1 MIGNTSKRHM
11 RLAQLLK
18 KNTLSLMLLLLSLL
32 AVEAKSTESLDK
44 FSISLPHLSQYSFD
58 PYECAVSASVSSNN
72 MAIED
77 QKVIFYFVPGRN
89 SYVAEISFN
98 KSAEAEREVSLKF
111 NFQKLEGSFCAP
123 NDSQN
128 GVSFEFYSSD
138 GLEIDEPLLV
148 AVTSGLGPSTSDND
162 NLLKELLGSEKQQ
175 SVTAQTEALRK
186 ELKDALAAKKIYE
199 KKFKAMQSN
208 ALEAKD
214 RYEVLK
220 KDLLDEK
227 ALNANL
233 RENLTNLSFSF
244 AAALQGEKKLKA
256 NQEGSES
263 AGELMIIE
271 ELTNE
276 LVSLYSEASASA
288 VKSSELT
295 LQVSKL
301 SEQLGSL
308 KIQLTSALT
317 RNAELKQELQRSQL
331 SLTEAKQKLIKANQN
346 SELSPEL
353 DDQSLSLEHERR
365 IQLERARKPIARVV
379 TSSSQNKRENE
390 TSILNELDDVLSE
403 TLEEG
408 ASSVAP
414 LTKQEIKK
422 FVRAIKQ
429 CWVVDVGSPAA
440 GVTVVLGMQMTPDGK
455 VKPGSLRLISSM
467 GGTEAAAKIAF
478 QAARRAILRC
488 QKGGYNLP
496 KEKFEY
502 WQEFE
507 MAFNP
512 RQSSGLELED

>member
-1 MIGNTSKRHM
+1 MTGNTSKRHL

-18 KNTLSLMLLLLSLL
+18 KNTLLLMLLLLSLL
-32 AVEAKSTESLDK
+32 ALEAKSAESLDK
-44 FSISLPHLSQYSFD
+44 FSISLPHLRQYSFD
-58 PYECAVSASVSSNN
+58 PYECAVSASISSNN
-72 MAIED
+72 TAIED
-77 QKVIFYFVPGRN
+77 QEVIFYFVPGRN
-89 SYVAEISFN
+89 SYIAEVSFN
-98 KSAEAEREVSLKF
+98 KTAEAKRKVSLKF

-128 GVSFEFYSSD
+128 GVSFEFHSPD

-148 AVTSGLGPSTSDND
+148 AVKSGLGPSTLDND
-162 NLLKELLGSEKQQ
+162 NLLEELLGSEKQK

-186 ELKDALAAKKIYE
+186 ELKDALAVKKIYE
-199 KKFKAMQSN
+199 KKLKVMQSN
-208 ALEAKD
+208 ALEAED

-220 KDLLDEK
+220 KDFLDEK
-227 ALNANL
+227 ALNASL
-233 RENLTNLSFSF
+233 RENLTSLSFSF
-244 AAALQGEKKLKA
+244 AAALQGEKIKT
-256 NQEGSES
+256 NQGGSES
-263 AGELMIIE
+263 AEELKIIE

-276 LVSLYSEASASA
+276 MVGLYSEASASA

-301 SEQLGSL
+301 LEQLGSL
-308 KIQLTSALT
+308 EIQLTSALT
-317 RNAELKQELQRSQL
+317 SNAELKKELKMSQI
-331 SLTEAKQKLIKANQN
+331 SLTEAQQELIKAHQN
-346 SELSPEL
+346 SELLPEP
-353 DDQSLSLEHERR
+353 DDQSISLENERR
-365 IQLERARKPIARVV
+365 IQLERARKPLARAV
-379 TSSSQNKRENE
+379 TGSPQDKRESE

-422 FVRAIKQ
+422 FVRAIKK

-440 GVTVVLGMQMTPDGK
+440 GVTVVLGMQMTPNGK
-455 VKPGSLRLISSM
+455 VKPGSLRLISST
-467 GGTEAAAKIAF
+467 GGTVAAAKIAF

-496 KEKFEY
+496 EEKFEY

-507 MAFNP
+507 MVFNP

>member
-1 MIGNTSKRHM
+1 
-11 RLAQLLK
+11 
-18 KNTLSLMLLLLSLL
+18 
-32 AVEAKSTESLDK
+32 
-44 FSISLPHLSQYSFD
+44 
-58 PYECAVSASVSSNN
+58 
-72 MAIED
+72 
-77 QKVIFYFVPGRN
+77 
-89 SYVAEISFN
+89 
-98 KSAEAEREVSLKF
+98 
-111 NFQKLEGSFCAP
+111 
-123 NDSQN
+123 
-128 GVSFEFYSSD
+128 
-138 GLEIDEPLLV
+138 
-148 AVTSGLGPSTSDND
+148 
-162 NLLKELLGSEKQQ
+162 
-175 SVTAQTEALRK
+175 
-186 ELKDALAAKKIYE
+186 
-199 KKFKAMQSN
+199 MQSN
-208 ALEAKD
+208 ALEAED

-220 KDLLDEK
+220 KDFLDEK

-244 AAALQGEKKLKA
+244 AAALQGEKKIKA

-263 AGELMIIE
+263 ADELMIIE
-271 ELTNE
+271 ELTSE
-276 LVSLYSEASASA
+276 LVGLYSEASASA

-317 RNAELKQELQRSQL
+317 KNAELKQELQMSQL

-346 SELSPEL
+346 SELSLEL

-379 TSSSQNKRENE
+379 TRSSQNKRENE

-440 GVTVVLGMQMTPDGK
+440 RVTVVLGMQMTQNGK
-455 VKPGSLRLISSM
+455 VKPGSLRLISSK
-467 GGTEAAAKIAF
+467 GGSEAAAKIAF

-496 KEKFEY
+496 EEKFAY
-502 WQEFE
+502 WKEFE

>member
-1 MIGNTSKRHM
+1 MTGNTSKRHM

-32 AVEAKSTESLDK
+32 AVEAKSAEGLDK
-44 FSISLPHLSQYSFD
+44 FSIRLPHLSQYSFD

-89 SYVAEISFN
+89 SYIAEVSFN
-98 KSAEAEREVSLKF
+98 KTAEAKRKVSLKF

-128 GVSFEFYSSD
+128 GVSFEFHSPD

-148 AVTSGLGPSTSDND
+148 AVKSGLGPSTSDND
-162 NLLKELLGSEKQQ
+162 NLLEELLDSEKQK

-186 ELKDALAAKKIYE
+186 ELKEALAVKKIYE
-199 KKFKAMQSN
+199 KKLKVMQSN

-220 KDLLDEK
+220 KDFLDEK
-227 ALNANL
+227 ALNARL
-233 RENLTNLSFSF
+233 RENLTSLSFSF
-244 AAALQGEKKLKA
+244 AAALQGEKIKT
-256 NQEGSES
+256 NQGGSES
-263 AGELMIIE
+263 AEELKIIE

-276 LVSLYSEASASA
+276 MVALYSEASASA

-301 SEQLGSL
+301 LEQLGSL
-308 KIQLTSALT
+308 EIQLTSALT
-317 RNAELKQELQRSQL
+317 RNAELKQELKMSQI
-331 SLTEAKQKLIKANQN
+331 SLTEAQQELIKVHQN
-346 SELSPEL
+346 SELLPES
-353 DDQSLSLEHERR
+353 DDQSLSLENERR
-365 IQLERARKPIARVV
+365 IQLERARKPLARAV
-379 TSSSQNKRENE
+379 TGSPQDKRESE
-390 TSILNELDDVLSE
+390 TSILNELDDVFSE

-422 FVRAIKQ
+422 FVRAIEK

-440 GVTVVLGMQMTPDGK
+440 GVTVVLGMQMTPNGK
-455 VKPGSLRLISSM
+455 VKPGSLRLISST
-467 GGTEAAAKIAF
+467 GGTVAAAKIAF

-496 KEKFEY
+496 EEKFAY
-502 WQEFE
+502 WKEFE

>member
-1 MIGNTSKRHM
+1 
-11 RLAQLLK
+11 
-18 KNTLSLMLLLLSLL
+18 
-32 AVEAKSTESLDK
+32 
-44 FSISLPHLSQYSFD
+44 
-58 PYECAVSASVSSNN
+58 
-72 MAIED
+72 
-77 QKVIFYFVPGRN
+77 
-89 SYVAEISFN
+89 
-98 KSAEAEREVSLKF
+98 
-111 NFQKLEGSFCAP
+111 
-123 NDSQN
+123 
-128 GVSFEFYSSD
+128 
-138 GLEIDEPLLV
+138 
-148 AVTSGLGPSTSDND
+148 
-162 NLLKELLGSEKQQ
+162 
-175 SVTAQTEALRK
+175 
-186 ELKDALAAKKIYE
+186 
-199 KKFKAMQSN
+199 
-208 ALEAKD
+208 
-214 RYEVLK
+214 
-220 KDLLDEK
+220 LDEQ

-244 AAALQGEKKLKA
+244 AAALQGEKKIKA

-263 AGELMIIE
+263 ADELMIIE

-276 LVSLYSEASASA
+276 LVGLYSEASASA
-288 VKSSELT
+288 VRSSELT

-317 RNAELKQELQRSQL
+317 RNAELKQELQMSQL

-346 SELSPEL
+346 SELSLEL

-379 TSSSQNKRENE
+379 TRSSHNKRENE

-440 GVTVVLGMQMTPDGK
+440 RVTVVLGMQMTQNGK
-455 VKPGSLRLISSM
+455 VKPGSLRLISSK
-467 GGTEAAAKIAF
+467 GGSEAAAKIAF

-496 KEKFEY
+496 EEKFAY
-502 WQEFE
+502 WKEFE

>member
-1 MIGNTSKRHM
+1 MTGNTSKRHL

-18 KNTLSLMLLLLSLL
+18 KNTLLLMLLLLSLL
-32 AVEAKSTESLDK
+32 ALEAKSAESLDK
-44 FSISLPHLSQYSFD
+44 FSISLPHLRQYSFD
-58 PYECAVSASVSSNN
+58 PYECAVSASISSNN
-72 MAIED
+72 TAIED
-77 QKVIFYFVPGRN
+77 QEVIFYFVPGRN
-89 SYVAEISFN
+89 SYIAEVSFN
-98 KSAEAEREVSLKF
+98 KTAEAKRKVSLKF

-128 GVSFEFYSSD
+128 GVSFEFHSPD

-148 AVTSGLGPSTSDND
+148 AVKSGLGPSTSDND
-162 NLLKELLGSEKQQ
+162 NLLEELLGSEKQK

-186 ELKDALAAKKIYE
+186 ELKDALAVKKIYE
-199 KKFKAMQSN
+199 KKLKVMQSN
-208 ALEAKD
+208 ALEAED

-220 KDLLDEK
+220 KDFLDEK
-227 ALNANL
+227 ALNASL
-233 RENLTNLSFSF
+233 RENLTSLSFSF
-244 AAALQGEKKLKA
+244 AAALQGEKIKT
-256 NQEGSES
+256 NQGGSES
-263 AGELMIIE
+263 AEELKIIE

-276 LVSLYSEASASA
+276 MVGLYSEASASA

-301 SEQLGSL
+301 LEQLGSL
-308 KIQLTSALT
+308 EIQLTSALT
-317 RNAELKQELQRSQL
+317 SNAELKKELKMSQI
-331 SLTEAKQKLIKANQN
+331 SLTEAQQELIKAHQN
-346 SELSPEL
+346 SELLPEP
-353 DDQSLSLEHERR
+353 DDQSISLENERR
-365 IQLERARKPIARVV
+365 IQLERARKPLARAV
-379 TSSSQNKRENE
+379 TGSPQDKRESE

-422 FVRAIKQ
+422 FVRAIKK

-440 GVTVVLGMQMTPDGK
+440 GVTVVLGMQMTPNGK
-455 VKPGSLRLISSM
+455 VKPGSLRLISST
-467 GGTEAAAKIAF
+467 GGTVAAAKIAF

-496 KEKFEY
+496 EEKFEY

-507 MAFNP
+507 MVFNP

>member
-1 MIGNTSKRHM
+1 MTGNTSKRHL

-18 KNTLSLMLLLLSLL
+18 KNTLLLMLLLLSLL
-32 AVEAKSTESLDK
+32 ALEAKSAESLDK
-44 FSISLPHLSQYSFD
+44 FSISLPHLRQYSFD
-58 PYECAVSASVSSNN
+58 PYECAVSASISSNN
-72 MAIED
+72 TAIED
-77 QKVIFYFVPGRN
+77 QEVIFYFVPGRN
-89 SYVAEISFN
+89 SYIAEVSFN
-98 KSAEAEREVSLKF
+98 KTAEAKRKVSLKF

-128 GVSFEFYSSD
+128 GVSFEFHSPD

-148 AVTSGLGPSTSDND
+148 AVKSGLGPSTLDND
-162 NLLKELLGSEKQQ
+162 NLLEELLGSEKQK

-186 ELKDALAAKKIYE
+186 ELKDALAVKKIYE
-199 KKFKAMQSN
+199 KKLKVMQSN
-208 ALEAKD
+208 ALEAED

-220 KDLLDEK
+220 KDFLDEK
-227 ALNANL
+227 AMNASL
-233 RENLTNLSFSF
+233 RENLTSLSFSF
-244 AAALQGEKKLKA
+244 AAALQGEKIKT
-256 NQEGSES
+256 NQGGSES
-263 AGELMIIE
+263 ADELMIIE

-276 LVSLYSEASASA
+276 MVSLYSEASASA

-301 SEQLGSL
+301 LEQLGSL
-308 KIQLTSALT
+308 EIQLTSALT
-317 RNAELKQELQRSQL
+317 SNAELKKELKMSQI
-331 SLTEAKQKLIKANQN
+331 SLTEAQQELIKAHQN
-346 SELSPEL
+346 SELLPEP
-353 DDQSLSLEHERR
+353 DDQSISLENERR
-365 IQLERARKPIARVV
+365 IQLERARKPLARAV
-379 TSSSQNKRENE
+379 TGSPQDKRESE

-422 FVRAIKQ
+422 FVRAIKK

-440 GVTVVLGMQMTPDGK
+440 GVTVVLGMQMTPNGK
-455 VKPGSLRLISSM
+455 VKPGSLRLISST
-467 GGTEAAAKIAF
+467 GGTVAAAKIAF

-496 KEKFEY
+496 EEKFEY

-507 MAFNP
+507 MVFNP